1 MVRDLLAYGCGG
13 KKSSIRCPYL
23 VLFFLMMEWVMWQ
36 EVKERKALGFCSN
49 SIRAFLMAEL
59 LGFNIV

>member
-1 MVRDLLAYGCGG
+1 MPISGAVFLDDGMGHVAGG
-13 KKSSIRCPYL
+13 KREEGI
-23 VLFFLMMEWVMWQ
+23 
-36 EVKERKALGFCSN
+36 GFCSN